1 VRVRAADWAR
11 DAEGIRAIDT
21 SFTTDRV
28 YRFAR
33 ERGGLGFALA
43 LLTREALTKSY
54 ELPADDPGEG
64 SFVAEADS
72 GIIGFGRVEPPAWNG
87 RAAVSHL
94 YVAPADRGRG
104 VGRALLDALDAHAAG
119 ASARCLFVETQNVN
133 YPAVQ
138 FYLACGF
145 ALVGLDQSFYDPV
158 EHSGEI
164 ALFLTRSL
172 A

>member
-1 VRVRAADWAR
+1 VNVRVAEWAR
-11 DAEGIRAIDT
+11 DAEGVRAIDT

-43 LLTREALTKSY
+43 LLTREPLTKSY

-64 SFVAEADS
+64 AFVAEDEGA
-72 GIIGFGRVEPPAWNG
+72 IVGFACVEPPAWSG

-94 YVAPADRGRG
+94 YVAPSHRGHG
-104 VGRALLDALDAHAAG
+104 VGRGLLDALDAHAHAAG
-119 ASARCLFVETQNVN
+119 ARCLFVETQNVN
-133 YPAVQ
+133 YPAVR
-138 FYLACGF
+138 FYLACSF
-145 ALVGLDQSFYDPV
+145 ALVGLDQSFYDPI
-158 EHSGEI
+158 EHPGEI
-164 ALFLTRSL
+164 ALFLVRSL